1 MIRAAHSAD
10 LPALREVESAAGAMF
25 HDLGMTAVA
34 NDEPLSLA
42 ELATYQEDGRAW
54 VATDDADRPVA
65 YLLVDVVDANAYVE
79 QVSVHPGHARQGLG
93 KALLDTAASWARQR
107 GLAALTLTT
116 YSDVPWNAPYYQRLG
131 FQVIPEAQLTEG
143 LRRIR
148 EHEQTRGLTTWPRV
162 IMRRPLDDHDQPP

>member
-1 MIRAAHSAD
+1 MIRAARSAD

-116 YSDVPWNAPYYQRLG
+116 YSEVPWNAPYYRRLG
-131 FQVIPEAQLTEG
+131 FDVVPADDQGPG
-143 LRRIR
+143 LRRLR
-148 EHEQTRGLTTWPRV
+148 AHEADIGLDRWPRV
-162 IMRRPLDDHDQPP
+162 AMARRLDR